1 MPESDLIF
9 SDIQLGDGL
18 SFEIFATAPV
28 NVPVIFCTAYD
39 EYALNA
45 FQANGIDYILKP
57 FTTDSVAAAIK
68 KYLNFRE
75 KIVGDTLRYKTLEDL
90 FRTPK
95 TTETSSILV
104 YQKDQILPIG
114 IDQSAFFYLKRGAV
128 FLTTFNKEQ
137 YLVNKSLDELGDQ
150 IGPSFFRA
158 SRQFLIHRK
167 AVTLSN
173 QDLHHLAPTLLNNPT
188 TSPCPF
194 LSAHA
199 IGLAQSAPANS
210 WSAPRSSRNR
220 TISVCP
226 HRAASPNGVDSY
238 ASSITSIFAPYRNN
252 SSAL

>member
-1 MPESDLIF
+1 MNVVIIEDEIITAEDLAQTIKACQPKAAISKILGTVKESIAWFNNMPEPDLIF

-28 NVPVIFCTAYD
+28 NIPVIFCTAYD

-90 FRTPK
+90 FRTPR

-114 IDQSAFFYLKRGAV
+114 IDQIAFFYLKRGAV

-137 YLVNKSLDELGDQ
+137 YLVNKSLDEIGEQ

-158 SRQFLIHRK
+158 NRQFLIHRK
-167 AVTLSN
+167 AVTS
-173 QDLHHLAPTLLNNPT
+173 
-188 TSPCPF
+188 
-194 LSAHA
+194 
-199 IGLAQSAPANS
+199 
-210 WSAPRSSRNR
+210 
-220 TISVCP
+220 
-226 HRAASPNGVDSY
+226 
-238 ASSITSIFAPYRNN
+238 ASSYLSRKLSVSLNVPTEESVTVSKEKMTEFLDWLSRH
-252 SSAL
+252 